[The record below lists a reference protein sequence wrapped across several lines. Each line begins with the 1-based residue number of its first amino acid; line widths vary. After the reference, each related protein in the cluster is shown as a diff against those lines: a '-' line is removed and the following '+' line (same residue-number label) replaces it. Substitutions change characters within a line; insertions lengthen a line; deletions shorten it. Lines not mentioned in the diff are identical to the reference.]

1 MEETNQNEQVETVL
15 KSDYDALQA
24 QLTELQ
30 AKLPQEPTDAEI
42 ALQEREKALFDKEV
56 NLTLKENGFEQYAQI
71 VNVTNTEELQN
82 VIDTLKEIH
91 KQSQVNNAY
100 VPNFATS
107 TSQYEQ
113 AQNKKDAQG
122 MISAKFSKLF
132 SK

>member
-30 AKLPQEPTDAEI
+30 AKLPKAPSDAEI

-91 KQSQVNNAY
+91 KQSQLNNAY
-100 VPNFATS
+100 VPNPATS